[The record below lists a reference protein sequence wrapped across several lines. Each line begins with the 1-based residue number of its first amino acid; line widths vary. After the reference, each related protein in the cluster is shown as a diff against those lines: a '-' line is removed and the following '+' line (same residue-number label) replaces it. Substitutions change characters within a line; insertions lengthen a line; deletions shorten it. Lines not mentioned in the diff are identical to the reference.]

1 MMKGEPVI
9 VEAVKLGTEDEF
21 GEPTSTVADLIEVSN
36 VLVKPGPTEDIRESM
51 RDGERVAY
59 TLYWPK
65 ATPMTLDDLRIQIR
79 GEWCSVIGAPRAFDV
94 SVCPTDWNM
103 VVEVEL
109 FHG

>member
-1 MMKGEPVI
+1 MRGEVVT
-9 VEAVKLGTEDEF
+9 VETVKLGTEDEF
-21 GEPTSTVADLIEVSN
+21 GEPTSTVDDLIEVEN
-36 VLVKPGPTEDIRESM
+36 VLVKPGATEDVRESM

-65 ATPMTLDDLRIQIR
+65 DTPMILDNLRIQVR
-79 GEWCSVIGAPRAFDV
+79 GEWTSVIGAPRAFDV